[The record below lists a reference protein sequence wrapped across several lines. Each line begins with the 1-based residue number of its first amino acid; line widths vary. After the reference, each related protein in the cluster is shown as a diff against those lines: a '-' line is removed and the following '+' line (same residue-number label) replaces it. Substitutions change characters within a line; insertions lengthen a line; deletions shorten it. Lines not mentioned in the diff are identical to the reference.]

1 MLEADEI
8 EAIRAAIQQA
18 HAPAV
23 APAGGGGYAG
33 LGPQPAATS
42 VALISDNRTAERAR
56 PNGLRLASRW
66 LRAIEKQLAY
76 SSGIRI
82 NLNVASVETIDGATA
97 RTQTQAAWLG
107 GITVVDDLAMIAVT
121 GPIVEQIVARMLGD
135 SSEKVPAGDRP
146 LSALSRRLFT
156 MSGQG
161 IASALIEAWA
171 EELGVTCKPS
181 PPEAAEPWRH
191 ALSDG
196 ETVVVITLN
205 CASPT
210 GSFRIIARPDVLA
223 GPDAAADVSALPG
236 HAVEAVLGNVP
247 VDVRVE
253 LGRATMTMAELGE
266 LELGA
271 VIPLDRLI
279 DDAVPILCAGVV
291 KAHGK
296 PLAARGGIAVE
307 VVALEP
313 SAEKL

>member
-18 HAPAV
+18 HAPS
-23 APAGGGGYAG
+23 APAGGNAPG
-33 LGPQPAATS
+33 LGPQPAATPI
-42 VALISDNRTAERAR
+42 ALISGNRTAERAR

-76 SSGIRI
+76 SSGIRVS
-82 NLNVASVETIDGATA
+82 LNVASVETIDGATA

-107 GITVVDDLAMIAVT
+107 GITVGEDLAMVAVT

-135 SSEKVPAGDRP
+135 ASEKIPSGERP

-181 PPEAAEPWRH
+181 PPEAADPWRH

-196 ETVVVITLN
+196 ETVVVITLS

-210 GSFRIIARPDVLA
+210 GSFRLIARPDTLA
-223 GPDAAADVSALPG
+223 GPDGATDTASLPG
-236 HAVEAVLGNVP
+236 LAIEQVLGAVP

-253 LGRATMTMAELGE
+253 LGRAKLTMYELGE
-266 LELGA
+266 LEVGA

-279 DDAVPILCAGVV
+279 DDTVPILCAGVV